1 MAINF
6 EVKGML
12 AKLLAAEN
20 LIIEHQKVQT
30 PSFDVTR
37 RVLSLPLWDKASYE
51 VYDLLV

>member
-20 LIIEHQKVQT
+20 LIIEHQKVET
-30 PSFDVTR
+30 P
-37 RVLSLPLWDKASYE
+37 
-51 VYDLLV
+51 